1 MRWKII
7 SSKFIQKMQKMMK
20 NLIYKPNVRS
30 VNYNIMKEKIRK
42 EALEIIAMEG
52 IDKLTMSMLAKRL
65 ELSKATFYYYYK
77 SKEEILIDV
86 FREGHRRLMKSG
98 FSLDMKMDTKKLFI
112 SIAENWIKLLDDDD
126 NYLFLRAISSLKLV
140 NEDAKEEH
148 NAIKLMLKSQAGTV
162 STKLET
168 EKQNVVASL
177 YSSLLFSLIDGILSE
192 ELTED
197 DMAEQIE
204 SFIDLIVI

>member
-148 NAIKLMLKSQAGTV
+148 NAIKLMLKSQAETV

-168 EKQNVVASL
+168 EKQNVAASL